1 MIIII
6 RLIGESAIIAGRV
19 VEENDNHFII
29 SFPGVANT
37 IPTEGGY
44 ETIVMPLVPPVV
56 KNHLNLMSNFKIS
69 KKAILFYGELNEEWH
84 EAYEQ
89 FETKIAASI
98 VGTDDK
104 TKLH

>member
-1 MIIII
+1 
-6 RLIGESAIIAGRV
+6 
-19 VEENDNHFII
+19 
-29 SFPGVANT
+29 
-37 IPTEGGY
+37 
-44 ETIVMPLVPPVV
+44 
-56 KNHLNLMSNFKIS
+56 MSNFKIS

-84 EAYEQ
+84 DAYEQ